1 MGLKERNICKK
12 SDLEGIYNT
21 LSTNSQSIVNIGRLI
36 GANGEWYE
44 LNVLIEKREN
54 EIADQIKLTDHD
66 LEIIA
71 ERAKFI
77 L

>member
-36 GANGEWYE
+36 GANGEWD
-44 LNVLIEKREN
+44 LKNGVLIFEN
-54 EIADQIKLTDHD
+54 GNISEIKNIEDDK
-66 LEIIA
+66 
-71 ERAKFI
+71 
-77 L
+77 